1 MFPSRFLQ
9 ERAELENAIKVPR
22 FPKQTAE
29 KIRKQI
35 TAYDRAAELHKVT
48 GERLAEA
55 RQLDKIALGAGA
67 QELAELL
74 TAKKLDSVPLELCL
88 EVEAQADALA
98 LLEIAYKQTQIAV
111 RILEQ
116 SVLPLLQF
124 DGKREWISQ
133 ERVRLGASGM
143 ASDELHY
150 LAQSS
155 SLLVQVPAECVKT
168 PNWFGPEPSKIRPSF
183 FPVITEIRT
192 RARDGKEL
200 QPETAEELRVI
211 QARSVRDY
219 WVHCCIALGRYKQ
232 TPDLIRITEDWEDR
246 AALCREAEAQFGA
259 ANSLTP
265 AS

>member
-9 ERAELENAIKVPR
+9 ERAQLENALKVPR

-35 TAYDRAAELHKVT
+35 TAYDRATELHRVT
-48 GERLAEA
+48 GERLEEA
-55 RQLDKIALGAGA
+55 RQLDKLALGAGA

-88 EVEAQADALA
+88 EVEAQSDALA
-98 LLEIAYKQTQIAV
+98 LLEIAYKQTTRAV
-111 RILEQ
+111 HILEEA
-116 SVLPLLQF
+116 VLPLLQF

-155 SLLVQVPAECVKT
+155 SLLVQVPADCVKT
-168 PNWFGPEPSKIRPSF
+168 PHTYAGEPERIRPSF
-183 FPVITEIRT
+183 FPVISTLPR
-192 RARDGKEL
+192 RDKRNNELRPETIAEL
-200 QPETAEELRVI
+200 QIV
-211 QARSVRDY
+211 QQRSARDY

-232 TPDLIRITEDWEDR
+232 ARGYLRITEEWDDR
-246 AALCREAEAQFGA
+246 AALQAEAETQFGA
-259 ANSLTP
+259 EQTLTP